1 LDGEPQTKPLSEEE
15 EEQLREFEAQMR
27 RNRVRTLVGVSA
39 RDLKWILYV
48 TSALLMFS
56 LYGFLFHSARDE
68 QRMIVMM
75 MAIVGFVGTSW
86 GAVRGFLLSRAG
98 GVHRIGAVYAVLFAM
113 LASMFVMMALGLLGV
128 FGKLSG
134 YSWDGR

>member
-1 LDGEPQTKPLSEEE
+1 MSGELEKKSLSEEE
-15 EEQLREFEAQMR
+15 EEHLREFDAQMR

-39 RDLKWILYV
+39 RDLKWILYI

-56 LYGFLFHSARDE
+56 LYGFLFHSVRDE
-68 QRMIVMM
+68 QRMVVMM
-75 MAIVGFVGTSW
+75 MVIVGFVGTSW

-98 GVHRIGAVYAVLFAM
+98 GVHRIGAVYSVLFAM
-113 LASMFVMMALGLLGV
+113 LAAMFVMMALGLLGV
-128 FGKLSG
+128 FGRLSG